1 MHRDELTDDS
11 GMSQF
16 YRWPRPGFSSY
27 LSSIQPIPA
36 YIGLVLCLVI
46 VLVLNSVSF
55 YNGKQILFK
64 SLTVYLGVCVLLI
77 LLFLEGCF

>member
-16 YRWPRPGFSSY
+16 YRWPREGFSSY

-36 YIGLVLCLVI
+36 YIGLVLCLLI
-46 VLVLNSVSF
+46 VFILNSISF

-64 SLTVYLGVCVLLI
+64 SLTVYLGVCALLVLS
-77 LLFLEGCF
+77 FLK